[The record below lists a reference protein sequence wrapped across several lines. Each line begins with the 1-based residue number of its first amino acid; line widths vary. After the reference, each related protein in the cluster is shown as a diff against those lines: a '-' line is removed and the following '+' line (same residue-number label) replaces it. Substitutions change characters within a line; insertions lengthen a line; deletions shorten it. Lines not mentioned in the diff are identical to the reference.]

1 MSYDEIIAD
10 LKSKLTDDI
19 KENDTMLRKEAE
31 KFAKEKNTD
40 GIKAVGELLIAN
52 MPEEEVE
59 EIKRI
64 THVDGVRLDVMHNQI
79 VELINKHSSIEA
91 KPLAERLYKK
101 ITVEFKEG
109 EKAKFVSTRNPF
121 EDNLLQILFKQEK
134 ILNRAPF
141 DLATYLTTY
150 AYILTETGSPFDAIP
165 VLKQAIEFNP
175 VDCGP
180 MFELAEVYKL
190 LGNRKRLFE
199 VTRDTV
205 KVASSPVALARC
217 YANIGYILIDSQ
229 DYDDAAAF
237 YTASVMMYPHP
248 AVPQEMRHLAQLK
261 GTPLKQF
268 SHEQIMNVF
277 KKYEIEFAFNPE
289 VIKVASQMSA
299 YYLGERDI
307 PNALNALKITYNM
320 TRDENI
326 KKIILKYEPD
336 AEKNPLRADDESPN
350 ITQTVNN
357 NPQK

>member
-1 MSYDEIIAD
+1 MSYDEILAD
-10 LKSKLTDDI
+10 LKSRLTDDI
-19 KENDTMLRKEAE
+19 MANDSMLRKEAE
-31 KFAKEKNTD
+31 KFAREKNDD
-40 GIKAVGELLIAN
+40 GVKAAGELLVAN

-64 THVDGVRLDVMHNQI
+64 THVDGVRLDIMHNRI
-79 VELINKHSSIEA
+79 VEMINKHSSIEA

-121 EDNLLQILFKQEK
+121 EDNLLQVLFKQDK

-141 DLATYLTTY
+141 DLATYVTTY

-205 KVASSPVALARC
+205 KIASSPVALARC
-217 YANIGYILIDSQ
+217 YTNVGYILVDSG

-261 GTPLKQF
+261 GTPLRQL
-268 SHEQIMNVF
+268 SHEEIMKVF

-289 VIKVASQMSA
+289 VIKVAAQLSA

-307 PNALNALKITYNM
+307 PNALNALKMTYNM
-320 TRDENI
+320 TKDEQV
-326 KKIILKYEPD
+326 KKIILKYEPG
-336 AEKNPLRADDESPN
+336 AEKPD
-350 ITQTVNN
+350 IKMTVNN
-357 NPQK
+357 NYKQ

>member
-1 MSYDEIIAD
+1 MSYDEILAD

-19 KENDTMLRKEAE
+19 KENDRMLRKEAE
-31 KFAKEKNTD
+31 RFAKEKNSD
-40 GIKAVGELLIAN
+40 GVKAAGDLLLEN
-52 MPEEEVE
+52 MPEEELE

-64 THVDGVRLDVMHNQI
+64 THVDGMRLDVMHNKI
-79 VELINKHSSIEA
+79 VEFINKHSAIEA

-121 EDNLLQILFKQEK
+121 EDNLLQILFKQDK
-134 ILNRAPF
+134 VLNRAPF

-150 AYILTETGSPFDAIP
+150 AYILTETGSPLDAIP
-165 VLKQAIEFNP
+165 VLRKAIEFNP

-190 LGNRKRLFE
+190 LSNRKRLFE
-199 VTRDTV
+199 ITRDTI

-217 YANIGYILIDSQ
+217 YANIGYILTDSQ

-237 YTASVMMYPHP
+237 YTASVMMYPHKMIP
-248 AVPQEMRHLAQLK
+248 YEMRNLAQMK

-268 SHEQIMNVF
+268 SHEQIIDIF
-277 KKYEIEFAFNPE
+277 KKYEIEFGPNPE
-289 VIKVASQMSA
+289 VIKVASQLAA

-307 PNALNALKITYNM
+307 PNALNALKITYNL
-320 TRDENI
+320 TRDEKVKN
-326 KKIILKYEPD
+326 IILKYEPD
-336 AEKNPLRADDESPN
+336 AEKHPLRDDDEQPN

>member
-1 MSYDEIIAD
+1 MSYDKFFAD

-19 KENDTMLRKEAE
+19 QENDKMLRKAAE
-31 KFAKEKNTD
+31 QFAKEKNAD
-40 GIKAVGELLIAN
+40 GIKAAGQLLVEN

-64 THVDGVRLDVMHNQI
+64 THVDGVRLDVMHNKI
-79 VELINKHSSIEA
+79 VELINKHSAIEA

-121 EDNLLQILFKQEK
+121 EDNLIQILFKQDK
-134 ILNRAPF
+134 TLTRAPF
-141 DLATYLTTY
+141 DLATYITTY
-150 AYILTETGSPFDAIP
+150 AYILTETGSPYDAIP

-199 VTRDTV
+199 ITRDTI
-205 KVASSPVALARC
+205 KVVSSPVALARC

-277 KKYEIEFAFNPE
+277 KKYEIDFAFNPD
-289 VIKVASQMSA
+289 VIKVASQMAA
-299 YYLGERDI
+299 YYLGEKDI

-320 TRDENI
+320 TRDEKI
-326 KKIILKYEPD
+326 KNIILKYEPD
-336 AEKNPLRADDESPN
+336 AEKHPLRAEDDTPN
-350 ITQTVNN
+350 ITQTINN
-357 NPQK
+357 NPQQ

>member
-1 MSYDEIIAD
+1 MSYEEILAD

-31 KFAKEKNTD
+31 KFAKAKNAD
-40 GIKAVGELLIAN
+40 GVKAAGELLVKN
-52 MPEEEVE
+52 MPEEEAE

-64 THVDGVRLDVMHNQI
+64 THLDGVRLDVMHNKI
-79 VELINKHSSIEA
+79 VEMINNHSSIEA

-101 ITVEFKEG
+101 IIVDFKEG

-121 EDNLLQILFKQEK
+121 EDNLIQILFKQDK

-165 VLKQAIEFNP
+165 VLQKAIEFNP

-190 LGNRKRLFE
+190 LGNRKKLFE
-199 VTRDTV
+199 ITRDTI

-217 YANIGYILIDSQ
+217 YTNIGYILIDSQ

-268 SHEQIMNVF
+268 SHEQIMDVF
-277 KKYEIEFAFNPE
+277 KKYDINFAFNPD
-289 VIKVASQMSA
+289 VIKVASQLAA
-299 YYLGERDI
+299 YYLGKRDI

-320 TRDENI
+320 TRDEQV

-336 AEKNPLRADDESPN
+336 AEKHPLRDYDVPN
-350 ITQTVNN
+350 ITQTINN
-357 NPQK
+357 NPQQ

>member
-1 MSYDEIIAD
+1 MSYDEILAD
-10 LKSKLTDDI
+10 LKSRLTDDI
-19 KENDTMLRKEAE
+19 RENDTMLRKEAE

-40 GIKAVGELLIAN
+40 GVKAAGELLVAN

-64 THVDGVRLDVMHNQI
+64 THVDGVRLDVMHKQI
-79 VELINKHSSIEA
+79 VEMINKHSAIEA

-121 EDNLLQILFKQEK
+121 EDNLLQVLFKQDK

-141 DLATYLTTY
+141 DLATYITTY

-165 VLKQAIEFNP
+165 VLRQAIEFNP

-199 VTRDTV
+199 ITRDTV

-217 YANIGYILIDSQ
+217 YANIGYMLVDSG

-248 AVPQEMRHLAQLK
+248 AIPQEMRHLAQLK
-261 GTPLKQF
+261 GTPLRQF
-268 SHEQIMNVF
+268 SHEQIVDVF

-289 VIKVASQMSA
+289 VIKVAAQLSA

-320 TRDENI
+320 TRDEQVKN
-326 KKIILKYEPD
+326 IILKYEPD
-336 AEKNPLRADDESPN
+336 TEKPD
-350 ITQTVNN
+350 IKMTVNN
-357 NPQK
+357 NDKQ